1 MVKEKKA
8 SKVSLIEVLMVIL
21 FVGIIVIFVFPS
33 IADNQKKKKIN
44 EEIFPT
50 FKLIQSENERFFG
63 EIGEYAF
70 DISQLNMD
78 ELNDKKY
85 FEFNLTDSTIFATT
99 NRKFGKPGAQIV
111 YNFITETWSV
121 EGAEGVIDI
130 NWLP

>member
-1 MVKEKKA
+1 MAKEKRM

-21 FVGIIVIFVFPS
+21 FVGIIVILVFPT

-50 FKLIQSENERFFG
+50 FILIQDENEKFF
-63 EIGEYAF
+63 EELGEYAF
-70 DISQLNMD
+70 DISQLNID

-85 FEFNLTDSTIFATT
+85 FEFNLNDSTIFATT
-99 NRKFGKPGAQIV
+99 NRKFGKAGAKIV
-111 YNFITETWSV
+111 YNFITNTWSV
-121 EGAEGVIDI
+121 EGMEGVVDI